1 MTDKPILVDARVGWG
16 SGIGRYVSNLVPLVA
31 ARMPGARFDVLVGSR
46 DLPAAQAALAG
57 ANLRLIESDVAAFSL
72 AEQWRLPRLASGYA
86 LTWFTNYWVP
96 LRWPGRFV
104 ATVHDLMHL
113 EPSIFPASFP
123 KRRLSQATFAK
134 VAHDAAGVLFVSRFS
149 RRVFEQRF
157 GAPPRAAVTHLGIDH
172 RGFSRQ
178 PSAMVSDKQT
188 RLLVVAAAKAHK
200 NFAIVLDAWAQARV
214 ASHWTLTIVT
224 PDDAGVRSMI
234 DLKLVDGPNQVER
247 LRNVSDADLQ
257 ELYAGSAVLLMPSL
271 YEGFGLPMVE
281 GMAAGMSCIAAPAEA
296 LVEIASGG
304 AVDFVNGR
312 DLAGWIAAIE
322 RMCASSDTGDAA
334 IAADRTRNMT
344 HAAQFRWGA
353 TAERTTALLQDVL
366 ANAQ

>member
-1 MTDKPILVDARVGWG
+1 MSGAPILIDARVGWG
-16 SGIGRYVSNLVPLVA
+16 SGIGRYVSNVVPLVA
-31 ARMPGARFDVLVGSR
+31 ARMPDARFDVLVGSR
-46 DLPAAQAALAG
+46 DLSAAQAALAG
-57 ANLRLIESDVAAFSL
+57 ANLRLVESDVAAFSL

-123 KRRLSQATFAK
+123 KRRLAQATFAK
-134 VAHDAAGVLFVSRFS
+134 VAHDATGVLFVSRFS
-149 RRVFEQRF
+149 QRVFERRF
-157 GAPPRAAVTHLGIDH
+157 GAPARAAVTHLGIDH
-172 RGFSRQ
+172 HGFSRQ
-178 PSAMVSDKQT
+178 PSATALGKQP

-200 NFAIVLDAWAQARV
+200 NFAIVLEAWARARV
-214 ASHWTLTIVT
+214 APHWTLTIVT

-234 DLKLVDGPNQVER
+234 DLKLVGGPNRVER

-257 ELYAGSAVLLMPSL
+257 QLYADSAVLLMPSL
-271 YEGFGLPMVE
+271 YEGFGLPMME

-312 DLAGWIAAIE
+312 DLVGWIAAIE
-322 RMCASSDTGDAA
+322 RMCASSDAGNTA
-334 IAADRTRNMT
+334 IAAERLRNMT
-344 HAAQFRWGA
+344 HAARFRWAA
-353 TAERTTALLQDVL
+353 TADRTTPLLQDVL
-366 ANAQ
+366 ATAQ